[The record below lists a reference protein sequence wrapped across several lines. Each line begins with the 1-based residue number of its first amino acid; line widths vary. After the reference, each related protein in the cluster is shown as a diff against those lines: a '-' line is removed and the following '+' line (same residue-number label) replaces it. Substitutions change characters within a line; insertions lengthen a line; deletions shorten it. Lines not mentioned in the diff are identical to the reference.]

1 MRIFGVIVLILTK
14 YIFHNR
20 KSRLRLNH
28 SDVNLKKRTPEKN
41 LKKKQ
46 NKTLFKV
53 LQCSSLI

>member
-28 SDVNLKKRTPEKN
+28 SDVNLKKKTPEKN
-41 LKKKQ
+41 LKKTKQ
-46 NKTLFKV
+46 N
-53 LQCSSLI
+53 II